1 MCHVAGLPRPNT
13 HRRTSVTGVKEL
25 ANIVFDV
32 GIGRNGIPRA
42 RIAKTRVAKVWDPAE
57 TLLADVMAEGASG
70 SVAS

>member
-1 MCHVAGLPRPNT
+1 
-13 HRRTSVTGVKEL
+13 VKEL